1 MQETN
6 FYKLRKP
13 DEADFIAVEDLNY
26 NADVLDQE
34 LNNLNENKLDKRK
47 IYRKIQWTSYR
58 EFQQRLAGHGGLK
71 VLHGEAYLFATDEN
85 LYHLVDGS
93 SSYSEYQFA
102 VVPKIG
108 NPEQNMHPM
117 HFTKPQYYLAVVD
130 EANPRKIVLH
140 ILTSAGAEVIN
151 SLSSESTDKALSAA
165 MGKWLNENKLGKNDK
180 AADSD
185 KLDGHDSTYF
195 ATSADVQTA
204 QRAANQGVNAAAAA
218 HGRAN
223 EAYSRAEQ
231 AFTSASNGKIK
242 IANAITGK
250 GVPTSTTASWQEMAG
265 NIGKIKGI
273 RMGSIM
279 ANAGDNQDTGTIVTL
294 PIDPSFIIFWM
305 HPSGTPI
312 AIRKISP
319 GHYDGS
325 LSLQQV
331 DGTNVYL
338 NSCVDVKYYSGTS
351 FKLRPFDNFRGIAS
365 TKSGQVNWIAIE

>member
-6 FYKLRKP
+6 FYKLKKP
-13 DEADFIAVEDLNY
+13 DDADFIAVEDLNY

-231 AFTSASNGKIK
+231 AFTSASNGKTT

-250 GVPTSTTASWQEMAG
+250 GIPTSTTASWQEMAG
-265 NIGKIKGI
+265 NIRGIKSLKKIGDFTAPLDISVLPPFDYIIVRTQENSEYDGGI
-273 RMGSIM
+273 VLVNKNGLVISA
-279 ANAGDNQDTGTIVTL
+279 ANAVSGWYVSTKTLNGSWSENTLRLRVYRPGTIEA
-294 PIDPSFIIFWM
+294 F
-305 HPSGTPI
+305 
-312 AIRKISP
+312 
-319 GHYDGS
+319 GS
-325 LSLQQV
+325 LQV
-331 DGTNVYL
+331 SVY
-338 NSCVDVKYYSGTS
+338 T
-351 FKLRPFDNFRGIAS
+351 I
-365 TKSGQVNWIAIE
+365 